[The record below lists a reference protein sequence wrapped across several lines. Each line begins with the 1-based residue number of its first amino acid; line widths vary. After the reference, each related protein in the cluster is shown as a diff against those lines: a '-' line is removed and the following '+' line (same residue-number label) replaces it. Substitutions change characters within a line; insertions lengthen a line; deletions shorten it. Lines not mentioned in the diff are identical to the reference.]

1 MGHVERREGRPKPW
15 RVRYRDPSGRER
27 SRSFARKIDAERFL
41 HGVESDLVRGEWT
54 DPRLGRITFGEWS
67 TSVESGRANVA
78 ASTRANYQS
87 VLRSLVLPTFGL
99 VPVGAIEPGAVRE
112 WIASL
117 VAKGYSAST
126 IRRAYTILQ
135 ETLELAVGDQMIP
148 RSPCRNIA
156 LPKIKQSDMRF
167 LSINEVEALADAI
180 HPRYRAFVLAGSYT
194 GLRPGELAALRLDRL
209 DLLRR
214 QLRVEEPIK
223 TPAARRTVSFPAFLA
238 DEFAAHIQNYPGK
251 YESVFTAPEGGPIRL
266 SQFRKR
272 AWYPAV
278 RESIGAPMRPH
289 DLRHTHVALLI
300 AAGEDPYV
308 ISKRL
313 GHVSIRTTYDV
324 YGHLF
329 EGRDRYAADTLEAAR
344 AQAVAAQPRPKG
356 GPGVTRL
363 HP

>member
-1 MGHVERREGRPKPW
+1 M
-15 RVRYRDPSGRER
+15 
-27 SRSFARKIDAERFL
+27 
-41 HGVESDLVRGEWT
+41 
-54 DPRLGRITFGEWS
+54 
-67 TSVESGRANVA
+67 A

-87 VLRSLVLPTFGL
+87 VLRSLVLPAFGL

-126 IRRAYTILQ
+126 IRRVYTILQ
-135 ETLELAVGDQMIP
+135 ETLELAVGDLMIP

-156 LPKIKQSDMRF
+156 LPNTHRSDMRF
-167 LSINEVEALADAI
+167 LSIDEVEALADEI
-180 HPRYRAFVLAGSYT
+180 HPRYRAFVLAGAYA
-194 GLRPGELAALRLDRL
+194 GLRPGELAALRVDRL

-223 TPAARRTVSFPAFLA
+223 TPAARRTVSFPTFLA
-238 DEFAAHIQNYPGK
+238 EEFGAQIKHYPGK
-251 YESVFTAPEGGPIRL
+251 NDCVFTVPEGGPLRL
-266 SQFRKR
+266 SQIRR
-272 AWYPAV
+272 RTWYPAL
-278 RESIGAPMRPH
+278 RDSIGEPMRPH

-313 GHVSIRTTYDV
+313 GHASIRTTYDV

-329 EGRDRYAADTLEAAR
+329 EGRDRKAADTLEAAR
-344 AQAVAAQPRPKG
+344 AQAIAAQVRHKG
-356 GPGVTRL
+356 GPAIASL